1 MYCSN
6 NTTVYQII
14 QNRELLFDNEG
25 GWIFIQLILEH
36 LGILGIEVTRELSNY
51 ITTLEEIT
59 GRNMDRKN
67 SNDGKRQRTSMH
79 QGRRA
84 QVAVEYKKAW
94 VDPTKQSPSE
104 AWRSNH
110 CD

>member
-1 MYCSN
+1 MDFY
-6 NTTVYQII
+6 TID
-14 QNRELLFDNEG
+14 FG
-25 GWIFIQLILEH
+25 A
-36 LGILGIEVTRELSNY
+36 LGHEVTRELSNY
-51 ITTLEEIT
+51 ITTLEEIA

-84 QVAVEYKKAW
+84 QVAVEYKKDW